1 MATKEQLK
9 GHIEKA
15 KSQKEEAR
23 KKAGDNKYDPELRRA
38 KKKFKRLTRKTA
50 KIEYMEKKLAEKS
63 KKKKEAS

>member
-15 KSQKEEAR
+15 KTKKQEVQ
-23 KKAGDNKYDPELRRA
+23 KKAVDNKYDPELRRA
-38 KKKFKRLTRKTA
+38 KKKVKRLTRKTA
-50 KIEYMEKKLAEKS
+50 KIEYKEKKLEEKR